1 MKRFVFIAASICLAF
16 LQDSVLNAQDEVWTL
31 EKCIEY
37 SWKNNLQIQQQALS
51 VETNENLLK
60 KSKLDYIPSFSAGI
74 NENLNWGRSVDLKNL
89 EIIKNSLS
97 TSTNASLSA
106 SIMLFDGLSKIY
118 SLKGNEL
125 NVSISLQEVA
135 RLKNEMSIQIT
146 QSYLQVLLARQM
158 LQTSLE
164 NLESIQNQRD
174 RTKVLVDAGSQPYSA
189 LLEMEAQLSSER
201 VQTVTHSSTLK
212 TNILTLTQLLDLENG
227 TDFNVYIPE
236 DAVLDACIA
245 MYHAD
250 AVDEVYAEA
259 QRLPV
264 IRGAE
269 LSLEKSRIDLKSAKG
284 KYYPTLSFSAS
295 YGAYYTSTSKDKSGQ
310 YIPFFDQIKD
320 NINPSVGFGLSIP
333 IFNNYTVATNVKN
346 AALEVKRQE
355 LELRSRHNELY
366 KEVQQALVDADSFYE
381 KMQAAEVNL
390 RSMTESFRYTEEKF
404 NVGAV
409 NSTDYIVSKTNLLKA
424 QSEYY
429 QTRFQFVFQLKIIDF
444 YKGMPIKL

>member
-1 MKRFVFIAASICLAF
+1 MRRALFVTVSLLLAF
-16 LQDSVLNAQDEVWTL
+16 GPVLNAQDDVWTL

-37 SWKNNLQIQQQALS
+37 SWNNNLKIKQQSLS

-60 KSKLDYIPSFSAGI
+60 KSKMDYIPSFNLNM

-125 NVSISLQEVA
+125 NLSISLQEVE
-135 RLKNEMSIQIT
+135 RLKNEMTIQIT
-146 QSYLQVLLARQM
+146 KAYLQVLLSKQLLR
-158 LQTSLE
+158 TSIE
-164 NLESIQNQRD
+164 NLESIQSQCD

-201 VQTVTHSSTLK
+201 VQTVSHSSTLK

-227 TDFNVYIPE
+227 TDFNVFIPMDE
-236 DAVLDACIA
+236 TLDACIA
-245 MYHAD
+245 SYYPSDMDQVYAD
-250 AVDEVYAEA
+250 ALH
-259 QRLPV
+259 LPV
-264 IRGAE
+264 IKSAE
-269 LSLEKSRIDLKSAKG
+269 LSLEKSRIDLRSAKG
-284 KYYPTLSFSAS
+284 KYYPTLSLSAS
-295 YGAYYTSTSKDKSGQ
+295 YGAYYTSTSKDQSGK
-310 YIPFFDQIKD
+310 YIPFMDQIKD
-320 NINPSVGFGLSIP
+320 NVNPTLGFGLSIP

-355 LELRSRHNELY
+355 LELRSRHNDLY

-444 YKGMPIKL
+444 YKGIPIKL

>member
-1 MKRFVFIAASICLAF
+1 MRKLVFLSVSVCTVF
-16 LQDSVLNAQDEVWTL
+16 LQSLVLEAQDELWTL

-37 SWKNNLQIQQQALS
+37 SWNNNLQIQQQSLS
-51 VETNENLLK
+51 VESNENLLK
-60 KSKLDYIPSFSAGI
+60 KSKLAYIPSFSANI

-118 SLKGNEL
+118 SLQGSRL
-125 NVSISLQEVA
+125 NLSISLQEVE
-135 RLKNEMSIQIT
+135 RLKNEKTIQIT
-146 QSYLQVLLARQM
+146 KAYLQVLLSKQL
-158 LQTSLE
+158 LQTSIE
-164 NLESIQNQRD
+164 NLESIQSQRD
-174 RTKVLVDAGSQPYSA
+174 RTKILVEAGSQPYSA

-201 VQTVTHSSTLK
+201 VQMVTCSSNLK
-212 TNILTLTQLLDLENG
+212 TNILALTQLLDLENG
-227 TDFNVYIPE
+227 TDFKVFIPQDE
-236 DAVLDACIA
+236 ALDACIA
-245 MYHAD
+245 SYHSSAI
-250 AVDEVYAEA
+250 DEVYADA
-259 QRLPV
+259 QRLPR

-284 KYYPTLSFSAS
+284 KYYPTLSLSAS
-295 YGAYYTSTSKDKSGQ
+295 YGAYYTSTSKDKSGH
-310 YIPFFDQIKD
+310 YIPFFDQIRD
-320 NINPSVGFGLSIP
+320 NVNPTVGFGLSIP

-355 LELRSRHNELY
+355 LELRSRHNDLY
-366 KEVQQALVDADSFYE
+366 KEVQQAIVDADSFYE
-381 KMQAAEVNL
+381 KMQAAEINL

-429 QTRFQFVFQLKIIDF
+429 QTRFQLVFQQKIIDF
-444 YKGMPIKL
+444 YKGIPIKL